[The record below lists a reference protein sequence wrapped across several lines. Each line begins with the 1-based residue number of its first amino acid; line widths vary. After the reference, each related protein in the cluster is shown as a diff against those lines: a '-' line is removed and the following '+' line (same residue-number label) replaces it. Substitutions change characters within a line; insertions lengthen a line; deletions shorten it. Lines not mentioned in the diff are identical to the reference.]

1 LRFTLSLVA
10 AGIVWAAPADA
21 AFTTRLADF
30 ESPATEPYD
39 VDQVSTNAGTAT
51 LTSSLAYTGAHA
63 LRLTYEGGGGGA
75 YARAILRNNGAGFEE
90 GDDFWIGAAVYL
102 EPGYYAGK
110 NTYADILRL
119 DSYVVDDGTLN
130 PRPLAQN
137 LTLASFS
144 NGELYVEA
152 QARTGDVHNLI
163 GPLAPSELPEG
174 RWNWV
179 ELHVIASAND
189 GQALTALKINGAV
202 RGESTLPNRFPGRRN
217 WNRFRAGLV
226 SSGNDAGAIAVV
238 VDRMSISPVERAP
251 APAPTPTPSPT
262 SVPAPP
268 PTAVPDTT
276 APGMQASGSTRQ
288 KAGKTI
294 SIALTP
300 SEAINATVTGS
311 VSVRRSARDRAKSFR
326 LTGISNRA
334 IPANTKVTLKL
345 EVSRKTVAAIR
356 SALRRRGGKATAKIT
371 IRARD
376 LAGNIGRA
384 ARTIT
389 LRR

>member
-1 LRFTLSLVA
+1 MLVV

-30 ESPATEPYD
+30 ESPTTPPYD
-39 VDQVSTNAGTAT
+39 VDQVSTNAGAAT
-51 LTSSLAYTGAHA
+51 LTSSLAYTGARA
-63 LRLTYEGGGGGA
+63 LRLTYEGGGGFA

-110 NTYADILRL
+110 HTYADILRL

-130 PRPLAQN
+130 PPSLAQN

-152 QARTGDVHNLI
+152 QARTGEVHNLI

-179 ELHVIASAND
+179 ELHVIANVND
-189 GQALTALKINGAV
+189 GQAFTALKINGAV
-202 RGESTLPNRFPGRRN
+202 RGESTVANRFPGRRN

-226 SSGNDAGAIAVV
+226 SSGGDAGAVALV
-238 VDRMSISPVERAP
+238 VDRMSISPVELAP
-251 APAPTPTPSPT
+251 APIPTPSPT
-262 SVPAPP
+262 SMPAPP
-268 PTAVPDTT
+268 PTPVPDST
-276 APGMQASGSTRQ
+276 APWMQLSGSTRQ

-300 SEAINATVTGS
+300 SEAVKATVTGS
-311 VSVRRSARDRAKSFR
+311 VSVRRLARGRAKSLR

-345 EVSRKTVAAIR
+345 KVSSKTVAAIR
-356 SALRRRGGKATAKIT
+356 GALRRRGGKATAKIT

-376 LAGNIGRA
+376 AAGNIGKA